1 MIAIISQGHLCT
13 HESAMGR
20 SRTSKLVSS
29 NPYMFFK
36 YHQNDKD
43 VKTERLSIGGRNPLY
58 CSTLHTQLTVWVVL
72 IINDHTVVVRNKTKI
87 KAMSL
92 YFKLCWRGKLNRLL
106 GAFTS
111 IFFLTICFGSFN
123 LLLGIL
129 LTFDGLYLLVPI
141 FLYNI
146 CIDRINETINH
157 DIFYSTCNLW
167 YVKRQCYAYFCKW
180 QDGTF

>member
-1 MIAIISQGHLCT
+1 LGTIKQKSLNMIAIISQGHLCT

-92 YFKLCWRGKLNRLL
+92 YFKLCRRGKLNRLL

-111 IFFLTICFGSFN
+111 ISFLTIIVHMLWPTRKNVCPMSSVHTSRYVFN
-123 LLLGIL
+123 VHKPQI
-129 LTFDGLYLLVPI
+129 
-141 FLYNI
+141 
-146 CIDRINETINH
+146 
-157 DIFYSTCNLW
+157 
-167 YVKRQCYAYFCKW
+167 
-180 QDGTF
+180 